1 MDGMMA
7 NTKPCAEYEDLKKRV
22 SHLEYEDIKELRNDI
37 QNIKEDMAKNHV
49 LLAQS
54 IANSEKLNET
64 LSQVQVTM
72 IQLADSVKNNSD
84 VTNQLNNKFSH
95 LETKVDSIESQGK
108 LDMRE
113 WWQKNW
119 VNVIVLAGVVVYIVL
134 GQYIKF

>member
-7 NTKPCAEYEDLKKRV
+7 KPCAEYEDLKKRV

-49 LLAQS
+49 LLEQS

-64 LSQVQVTM
+64 LSQVQITM
-72 IQLADSVKNNSD
+72 IQLAENVKNNSD
-84 VTNQLNNKFSH
+84 VTSQLNNKMTH
-95 LETKVDSIESQGK
+95 LETKVDNVESQGK
-108 LDMRE
+108 LDMHE

-119 VNVIVLAGVVVYIVL
+119 VNVILLAGVVVYIVL
-134 GQYIKF
+134 GQYVKF